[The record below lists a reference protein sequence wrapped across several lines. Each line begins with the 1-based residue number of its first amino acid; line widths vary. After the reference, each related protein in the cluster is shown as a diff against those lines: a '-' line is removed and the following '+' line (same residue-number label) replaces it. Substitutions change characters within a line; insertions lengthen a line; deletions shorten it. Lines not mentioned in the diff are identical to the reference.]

1 MKYLKYILLIGLMFS
16 FTGCVKLTRNV
27 DFNEEHLKT
36 LKKVELKKVENKT
49 VIIEKKENLFI
60 EKKPNGM
67 IGFGTQIIVNMTNL
81 NEKVLKESMNQYF
94 KNVEISNN
102 QGYIYIDSKLLD
114 YEYKYGFSSVN
125 LKIKIQN
132 IVKQGDKEILNKIYE
147 NNYDLNIL
155 ITSTKIQLSEFLEEM
170 FNKLIFETYETQFK
184 PDLLKALEENQ

>member
-155 ITSTKIQLSEFLEEM
+155 IK
-170 FNKLIFETYETQFK
+170 
-184 PDLLKALEENQ
+184 